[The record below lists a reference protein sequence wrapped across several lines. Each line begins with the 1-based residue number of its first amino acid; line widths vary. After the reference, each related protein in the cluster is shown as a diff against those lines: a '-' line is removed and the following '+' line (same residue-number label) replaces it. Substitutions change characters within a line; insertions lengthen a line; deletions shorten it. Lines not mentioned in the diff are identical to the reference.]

1 MYFLSLQIWGWG
13 MLERVERVYNP
24 STEETEAGRTGTQ
37 GYSMTQTKYE
47 ASLLCMRPCLKKSK
61 ENRTKRN
68 SGKKKKN
75 LKDTKHL
82 FMGTWVFWWFP
93 IPRHSSN
100 QAEYSWRIE
109 NATFLMTEPLSQ
121 AHAATANRNCLIKCY
136 IVYHQEETVCT
147 DQGFYGK
154 T

>member
-1 MYFLSLQIWGWG
+1 

-68 SGKKKKN
+68 SGKKKK
-75 LKDTKHL
+75 KPK
-82 FMGTWVFWWFP
+82 
-93 IPRHSSN
+93 RHKTLVHGNMSVLVVSD
-100 QAEYSWRIE
+100 SK
-109 NATFLMTEPLSQ
+109 T
-121 AHAATANRNCLIKCY
+121 LI
-136 IVYHQEETVCT
+136 
-147 DQGFYGK
+147 
-154 T
+154 